1 MCNVPLAHIIIHKSF
16 SLKNKNK
23 HKVLKLSKKFN
34 DLEKSCFSNEFQ
46 YLSIIFYIHF
56 KLSIKFRHI
65 KLEN

>member
-1 MCNVPLAHIIIHKSF
+1 M
-16 SLKNKNK
+16 KNKNK

-65 KLEN
+65 KLENWN

>member
-1 MCNVPLAHIIIHKSF
+1 MKS
-16 SLKNKNK
+16 KNK

-46 YLSIIFYIHF
+46 YLSKNFYIHF